1 MAVSRRTYRSR
12 SGRPRNGR
20 LVSSREGG
28 CSTLGRSGRRSAT
41 HESHRRHRYQRG
53 KRAIR
58 TERRRRDLAQRPVKA
73 LGLVRAGAG
82 RGDHQEDPG
91 TAEDHAA
98 PHCRP
103 A

>member
-1 MAVSRRTYRSR
+1 MYAARPAGITSSVVWP
-12 SGRPRNGR
+12 SGRP
-20 LVSSREGG
+20 
-28 CSTLGRSGRRSAT
+28 
-41 HESHRRHRYQRG
+41 G

-58 TERRRRDLAQRPVKA
+58 AERRRRDLAQRPVKD

-98 PHCRP
+98 RRI
-103 A
+103 AGQA